1 MVVYTHMNR
10 FSGDGHGTSR
20 VIKGIH
26 VYNDI
31 QIDTCVE
38 IEKGEMNLNRTLNA
52 QDTIRQFVFLQIHT
66 ASTPITSGMHTDG
79 GAVIR

>member
-1 MVVYTHMNR
+1 MVVFTHMNS

-66 ASTPITSGMHTDG
+66 ASTSITSGMHTDG